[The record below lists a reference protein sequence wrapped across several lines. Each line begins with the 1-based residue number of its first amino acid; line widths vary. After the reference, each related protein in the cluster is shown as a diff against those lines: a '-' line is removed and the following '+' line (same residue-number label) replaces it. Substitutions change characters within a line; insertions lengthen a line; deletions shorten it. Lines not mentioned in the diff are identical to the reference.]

1 MKRSIRSSS
10 GLRSRKIKGTTLDPM
25 SGIANMSDAMLVLA
39 LAFLLAFVA
48 YYKLALPG
56 ATQVEKDMTRADNL
70 QKGAL
75 QDKSS
80 GYQDVGRVYRD
91 PKTGNLYMVEN

>member
-1 MKRSIRSSS
+1 
-10 GLRSRKIKGTTLDPM
+10 M
-25 SGIANMSDAMLVLA
+25 SGIANLSDAMLVLA

-56 ATQVEKDMTRADNL
+56 ATQVEEDLTEATDI
-70 QKGAL
+70 QQGTL

-80 GYQDVGRVYRD
+80 GYQDVGRVYKD
-91 PKTGNLYMVEN
+91 PKTGKLYMVED